1 MTMDVGQIETMIARE
16 ARRVLDNPERPPTPD
31 LSLGLQALLSL
42 HLPGTMFDGVLHP
55 TLRIRKDHR
64 LDLRGLMVWGEQWV
78 ELFGADLRPA
88 EDQDILLDY
97 VLYFGR
103 QDLPD
108 RKVKYEERAEILPE
122 LRRAG
127 EWSWLRTFKR
137 C

>member
-1 MTMDVGQIETMIARE
+1 MDIAEIEAMIARE
-16 ARRVLDNPERPPTPD
+16 TRRVLDNPERPPTPD
-31 LSLGLQALLSL
+31 LSLGLEALLSL
-42 HLPGTMFDGVLHP
+42 HLPGTRFDGVLHP

-78 ELFGADLRPA
+78 ELFGADLHPE
-88 EDQDILLDY
+88 EDRDALVDY

-108 RKVKYEERAEILPE
+108 RKVKVEQRAEILPE

-137 C
+137 S